1 MRRNNSRKIT
11 WRDHRK
17 RKRGLSE
24 AMRRGDNEEE
34 NEISRPMGRMRR

>member
-1 MRRNNSRKIT
+1 MKKNNSRTIT

-24 AMRRGDNEEE
+24 AMRRGGNEEE
-34 NEISRPMGRMRR
+34 NEISRAMGRMGR